1 MNEVKKINKNIKKD
15 YKKENKLK
23 KGNVK
28 DNSFYL
34 LHYTLYSTLL
44 GIIDAYMHK
53 LKVIQ
58 NQKIKAL
65 KYDTSAVVDIS
76 SEEEEFEKLF
86 KYRNT
91 ILDFL
96 KQGNEKVIYEY
107 LSSPTFLQK
116 YYIMDEY
123 LKNNEYYPMISY
135 NFSEVIKNYI
145 DAYNTAIDFE
155 FEDINKVY
163 NNYQNLVKKYNK

>member
-65 KYDTSAVVDIS
+65 KYDISAVVDIS

-86 KYRNT
+86 KYFR
-91 ILDFL
+91 
-96 KQGNEKVIYEY
+96 
-107 LSSPTFLQK
+107 
-116 YYIMDEY
+116 
-123 LKNNEYYPMISY
+123 
-135 NFSEVIKNYI
+135 
-145 DAYNTAIDFE
+145 
-155 FEDINKVY
+155 
-163 NNYQNLVKKYNK
+163 KKEHK